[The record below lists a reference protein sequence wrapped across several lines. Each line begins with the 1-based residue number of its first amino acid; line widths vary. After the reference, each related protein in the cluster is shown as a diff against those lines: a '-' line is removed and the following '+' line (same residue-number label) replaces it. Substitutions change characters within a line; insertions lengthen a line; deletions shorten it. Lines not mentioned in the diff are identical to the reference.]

1 MQARKLRYLA
11 AFTWL
16 LASGLLG
23 CQTAPTGSTVGSG
36 ASGEV
41 HFESGTS
48 LNESIR
54 GILTAPDTS
63 SPVMR

>member
-1 MQARKLRYLA
+1 MRTHLRYLA
-11 AFTWL
+11 VVSVVLT
-16 LASGLLG
+16 STMLG
-23 CQTAPTGSTVGSG
+23 CQTAPTGSTQDQG
-36 ASGEV
+36 ATGEV
-41 HFESGTS
+41 RFRSGTS

>member
-1 MQARKLRYLA
+1 MRTRNLRYLA
-11 AFTWL
+11 VFSVVLMSTI
-16 LASGLLG
+16 LG
-23 CQTAPTGSTVGSG
+23 CQTAPIGSTQDQG
-36 ASGEV
+36 ATGEV
-41 HFESGTS
+41 RFQSGTS